1 MKKLIIISLIACF
14 GCLKE
19 ENADPGLP
27 DTFVKYFNGGFNDV
41 AQDIKSTDDG
51 GYLMLATTEVRINEV
66 TEPYYKIKI
75 IKTDRYG
82 NQAWQKIYPAY
93 GPPPAAGEEQ
103 KIDSVSFRG
112 RSLAILRDAAGLE
125 TGYVVVGDS
134 IHARANSESHLLI
147 MLTDLDGNSI
157 NAKTIKPSFP
167 VQGKGVVVNGNGT
180 SNVTYTVLGAA
191 INPQFTKNMYL
202 AELSTNLAV
211 NWERTH
217 GAGESILANRLYSDS
232 QNYYWSGT
240 VKKQGTPSDIRF
252 LKTPGD
258 SENTLFDLEIGDP
271 SFSETANDMC
281 AYGFGFAVT
290 GTSDEN
296 GDDDIL
302 FKRLAQDGRE
312 LSSNLYGFPG
322 QSDAGLSI
330 CQARDGG
337 LLLVGSVN
345 THIPDGTTTQVGRGG
360 KDYYLI
366 KINAFGDE
374 EWSRV
379 FGSKNDDIAASVLA
393 NADGSYVIF
402 GTTVWGGLRT
412 LSLIKTDSKGSIE

>member
-1 MKKLIIISLIACF
+1 MKKILLISLIALF

-27 DTFVKYFNGGFNDV
+27 NTFVKYFNGGFNDV

-66 TEPYYKIKI
+66 TDPYYKIKI

-82 NQAWQKIYPAY
+82 NQLWKKIYPAY
-93 GPPPAAGEEQ
+93 GPPPAPGEDQ
-103 KIDSVSFRG
+103 RVDSVSFRG
-112 RSLAILRDAAGLE
+112 RSLAILRDGAGLE

-134 IHARANSESHLLI
+134 IHARANAQSHLLI
-147 MLTDLDGNSI
+147 MLTDINGDSV
-157 NAKTIKPSFP
+157 NAKTLKPSFP
-167 VQGKGVVVNGNGT
+167 VQGKGVVVNSNG
-180 SNVTYTVLGAA
+180 SYTVLGAA
-191 INPQFTKNMYL
+191 VNTQSTKNMYL
-202 AELSTNLAV
+202 AELAPTLTL

-217 GAGESILANRLYSDS
+217 GAGESSLINKLFRD
-232 QNYYWSGT
+232 QDFYYVSGT
-240 VKKQGTPSDIRF
+240 VKKQGSSDIRF
-252 LKTPGD
+252 LRTPGD
-258 SENTLFDLEIGDP
+258 SENTERDLEIGDP
-271 SFSETANDMC
+271 IFSETSNDMC
-281 AYGFGFAVT
+281 PYGFGFAVT
-290 GTSDEN
+290 GTSNEN

-312 LSSNLYGFPG
+312 LSSNLYGFPN
-322 QSDAGLSI
+322 QSEVGLAI

-360 KDYYLI
+360 RDYYLI

-402 GTTVWGGLRT
+402 GTTLWGGLRT
-412 LSLIKTDSKGSIE
+412 LSLIKTDTKGNIE

>member
-1 MKKLIIISLIACF
+1 MKKILLISLIALS

-27 DTFVKYFNGGFNDV
+27 DTFVKYFNGGFNDE
-41 AQDIKSTDDG
+41 AQDIKATSDG
-51 GYLMLATTEVRINEV
+51 GYLMLATTTVRINEV
-66 TEPYYKIKI
+66 TDPYYKIKI

-82 NQAWQKIYPAY
+82 NQLWQKIYPAY
-93 GPPPAAGEEQ
+93 GPPPAPGEDQ

-112 RSLAILRDAAGLE
+112 RSLAILRDGAGLE

-134 IHARANSESHLLI
+134 IHARPNAQSHLLI
-147 MLTDLDGNSI
+147 MLTDI
-157 NAKTIKPSFP
+157 NGDSVNAATLKPGSPTLGDFAI
-167 VQGKGVVVNGNGT
+167 QGKGVVVNTNG
-180 SNVTYTVLGAA
+180 SYTVLGAA
-191 INPQFTKNMYL
+191 VTPQTTKDMYL
-202 AELSTNLAV
+202 AELSPSLGL

-217 GAGESILANRLYSDS
+217 GAGESTLADRLFTDN

-240 VKKQGTPSDIRF
+240 VKKQGPSDIRF

-258 SENTLFDLEIGDP
+258 TENTLFDLEIGEPGFD
-271 SFSETANDMC
+271 ETGNDMC
-281 AYGFGFAVT
+281 TYGFGFAVI

-302 FKRLAQDGRE
+302 FKRLTNEGQE
-312 LSSNLYGFPG
+312 LASRLYGFPD
-322 QSDAGLSI
+322 QSEEGLSI

-337 LLLVGSVN
+337 LVLVGSVN
-345 THIPDGTTTQVGRGG
+345 SHVQADNTQIGRGG

-379 FGSKNDDIAASVLA
+379 FGSKNDDVGARVLA
-393 NADGSYVIF
+393 NADGTYVIF

-412 LSLIKTDSKGSIE
+412 LSLIKTDTKGNIE